1 MKMKWL
7 DKILET
13 NLNAILVTVIIHL
26 MVLFAFLLVQLKP
39 PPQQEEAI
47 IIMDPENLEEM
58 ERFFEAEEAIE
69 ERMKEL
75 AEAQNMSLEDI
86 RNLATNS
93 RVPENQNWDN
103 EDQRLSAEE
112 LKQQYEDALRK
123 EMYGDDYYEINEKL
137 NETAERQEYDF
148 SPNADETQKKGN
160 QDYYSGPALVKV
172 ELEDQDRGHVY
183 IEIPVFICRGS
194 GTAIVEIE
202 INEYGQV
209 IKTKLASVKA
219 SVDPDCISQAA
230 INAANASIFSIKKT
244 KKLTKGTIT
253 YQFIEQ
259 N

>member
-1 MKMKWL
+1 MRMKWL

-26 MVLFAFLLVQLKP
+26 FVLFAFLLVQLKP

-123 EMYGDDYYEINEKL
+123 EMYGDEYDEINEKL

-148 SPNADETQKKGN
+148 SPNADDTQKKGI
-160 QDYYSGPALVKV
+160 K
-172 ELEDQDRGHVY
+172 
-183 IEIPVFICRGS
+183 II
-194 GTAIVEIE
+194 T
-202 INEYGQV
+202 QV
-209 IKTKLASVKA
+209 QLLLKLNWKIKTEDMCILKFPCLFAVDQELPLSKSKSMNMDKL
-219 SVDPDCISQAA
+219 
-230 INAANASIFSIKKT
+230 IK
-244 KKLTKGTIT
+244 
-253 YQFIEQ
+253 Q